1 MSEFGFQHK
10 HVFKREMLGTGR
22 WNRGG
27 GKSSAVCVV
36 RGVLRTIRSSKISG
50 M

>member
-10 HVFKREMLGTGR
+10 HVVQSEILGTGR

-27 GKSSAVCVV
+27 GREVKWKVEIVE
-36 RGVLRTIRSSKISG
+36 SG
-50 M
+50 R